1 MAYRYTQPLQPFQY
15 ESSFVAPP
23 IEFLRDIMDK
33 RQAVYNSHVEKI
45 AQNKAEYA
53 EKDVA
58 PGDLNYRNNKI
69 NTAFKDA
76 YDKLNTVD
84 NPNMITDQLYND
96 IVEFRSDPFWM
107 NAKEK
112 HARYLQAVNQ
122 RALLNEKG
130 MLIDIGNKWNDWVNA
145 PSTNADGSRNISEDV
160 GFMEKNDYVTN
171 VKKQL
176 EGLIARERMGDWKKG
191 KGIASHLMERISTHG
206 WKETD
211 RNTLNK
217 LISSEDVK
225 QFLEMNPSWVHDK
238 NYQYSIDQNKG
249 DIEAAA
255 KEFIIDTVIDKSA
268 YQIDIENRELP
279 TPSQGHRGGYGT
291 PPDTGNPMPVFGALI
306 KDGTKGSILKYMDGF
321 DRTGVGRK
329 WDAVHVFSPATDEK
343 EYSPF
348 NMLMPKDD
356 DLPDVAY
363 NKRVLQGT
371 LTAMGTSLDQ
381 ELTTF
386 KNDNF
391 GNTASYSDVKANV
404 PNNELG
410 KFNVLLKEYVKT
422 GNDKYV
428 QELLKIAKT
437 DKGSVPTFIERF
449 KAIKDEFIEE
459 LNAKIKKGFD
469 ANGDK
474 LFNFEKADLWEN
486 PTANA
491 RMQDGVL
498 DNQSLMSL
506 GVYLT
511 GSKAGEN
518 VIWEKGQYTF
528 DGITY
533 DHDLGFIIAATNTQ
547 DKNAAPVQINV
558 PLTPQVINGIK
569 EHGIM
574 TYYDGMEYFNTPE
587 AINLKK
593 AGNIDFA
600 TPNGVKISQ
609 TKKYDAANN
618 SPYYTYQIN
627 GDYITTM
634 EIRLLQIKE
643 QFENSI
649 KDDSNMVY
657 VDAATKARMF
667 KQYVENHYSKDELND
682 DSPYKFKSTAQFV
695 KYAKYFQ

>member
-1 MAYRYTQPLQPFQY
+1 MAYRYNQPLQPFQY

-96 IVEFRSDPFWM
+96 IVDFRSDPFWM

-130 MLIDIGNKWNDWVNA
+130 LLIDIDDKWNEWVNA
-145 PSTNADGSRNISEDV
+145 PSTLPDGSRNISEDV

-176 EGLIARERMGDWKKG
+176 EGLISRERMGDWFKG
-191 KGIASHLMERISTHG
+191 KGIAQHLMQRISTHG

-225 QFLEMNPSWVHDK
+225 QFLEMNPSWKYDK
-238 NYQYSIDQNKG
+238 NYKYSIDQHGG
-249 DIEAAA
+249 DIESAA
-255 KEFIIDTVIDKSA
+255 KEFIIDTVIDKSQ
-268 YQIDIENRELP
+268 YQIDIQDRELP
-279 TPSQGHRGGYGT
+279 TPPQGNRGGSGT
-291 PPDTGNPMPVFGALI
+291 PTDLGNPMEVFGALI
-306 KDGTKGSILKYMDGF
+306 KDGTKGSILKYMDSF
-321 DRTGVGRK
+321 DRTSISRVWGAALTGQYK
-329 WDAVHVFSPATDEK
+329 EN

-348 NMLMPKDD
+348 NMLMPKND

-371 LTAMGTSLDQ
+371 LTAMGTSLDK

-386 KNDNF
+386 KNNNF
-391 GNTASYSDVKANV
+391 GNTFSYSELKRRV

-410 KFNVLLKEYVKT
+410 KFNVLLERYVKT
-422 GNDKYV
+422 GDANYIQD
-428 QELLKIAKT
+428 LLKISKT
-437 DKGSVPTFIERF
+437 DKSDVPKTIERL

-459 LNAKIKKGFD
+459 LNTKIIKGFD

-474 LFNFEKADLWEN
+474 LFNFEKADLWKN

-491 RMQDGVL
+491 RMQDGIL
-498 DNQSLMSL
+498 DNQSLMNL

-511 GSKAGEN
+511 GDKAGKN
-518 VIWEKGQYTF
+518 VSWEKGQYTF

-533 DHDLGFIIAATNTQ
+533 DHDLGFIIAATNTK
-547 DKNAAPVQINV
+547 DSNTTPVQISV
-558 PLTPQVINGIK
+558 PLTTDIVNGMK
-569 EHGIM
+569 ENKIM
-574 TYYDGMEYFNTPE
+574 TYYDGMEYFNDARAQT
-587 AINLKK
+587 LKK
-593 AGNIDFA
+593 MGSGEFPFGN
-600 TPNGVKISQ
+600 VKVTQ
-609 TKKYDAANN
+609 TKKFEAENN
-618 SPYYTYQIN
+618 SPYYTYQIDGN
-627 GDYITTM
+627 DITTS

-643 QFENSI
+643 QFEDAI
-649 KDDSNMVY
+649 KDDPNMVI
-657 VDAATKARMF
+657 VDENIKAQMF
-667 KQYVENHYSKDELND
+667 KQYVETHYKDVLND
-682 DSPYKFKSTAQFV
+682 NSPYKFKSTAQFI
-695 KYAKYFQ
+695 KYSRYFQ

>member
-15 ESSFVAPP
+15 ESAFVAPP

-96 IVEFRSDPFWM
+96 IIEFRSDPFWM

-130 MLIDIGNKWNDWVNA
+130 MLIDIDNKWNDWVNA
-145 PSTNADGSRNISEDV
+145 PSTNPDGSRNISEDV
-160 GFMEKNDYVTN
+160 GFMEKNDYVGN

-176 EGLIARERMGDWKKG
+176 EGLISRERMGDWFKG
-191 KGIASHLMERISTHG
+191 KGIAQHLMQRISTHG

-225 QFLEMNPSWVHDK
+225 QFLEMNPSWKYDK
-238 NYQYSIDQNKG
+238 NYKYSIDQHG

-255 KEFIIDTVIDKSA
+255 KEFIIDTVIDKSE
-268 YQIDIENRELP
+268 YQIDIQDRELP

-291 PPDTGNPMPVFGALI
+291 PPDTGNPMEVFGALI

-321 DRTGVGRK
+321 DRTSISRVWG
-329 WDAVHVFSPATDEK
+329 AALTDQYKEN

-348 NMLMPKDD
+348 NMLMPKND

-371 LTAMGTSLDQ
+371 LTAMGTSLDK

-386 KNDNF
+386 KNNNF
-391 GNTASYSDVKANV
+391 GNTFSYSELKGRV

-410 KFNVLLKEYVKT
+410 KFNVLLERYVKT
-422 GNDKYV
+422 GDANYIQD
-428 QELLKIAKT
+428 LLKISKT
-437 DKGSVPTFIERF
+437 DKGDVPKTIERL

-469 ANGDK
+469 ENGDK
-474 LFNFEKADLWEN
+474 LFNFEQADIYKN
-486 PTANA
+486 PTANTHTQEA
-491 RMQDGVL
+491 ILNNR
-498 DNQSLMSL
+498 SLMSL

-511 GSKAGEN
+511 GDNAGKN
-518 VIWEKGQYTF
+518 VIWEEGKYNF

-533 DHDLGFIIAATNTQ
+533 DHDLGFIVAATNAK
-547 DKNAAPVQINV
+547 DPGAVPVQISV
-558 PLTPQVINGIK
+558 PLTTDIVKAMK
-569 EHGIM
+569 ENKIM
-574 TYYDGMEYFNTPE
+574 TYYDGMEYFNDPY
-587 AINLKK
+587 AKKLKNLGSGEFPF
-593 AGNIDFA
+593 GN
-600 TPNGVKISQ
+600 TTVTQ
-609 TKKYDAANN
+609 TKKYEAESN
-618 SPYYTYQIN
+618 SPYYTYQI
-627 GDYITTM
+627 GGQDITTN

-643 QFENSI
+643 QFDNAI
-649 KDDSNMVY
+649 KDDPNMII
-657 VDAATKARMF
+657 VDENIKNQMF
-667 KQYVENHYSKDELND
+667 KQYVETHYKDVLND
-682 DSPYKFKSTAQFV
+682 NSPYKFKSTAQFL
-695 KYAKYFQ
+695 KYSRYFTQ